1 MRDTLIGITTM
12 AVLFGMVWLSQNRSS
27 NGNSNIANKT
37 KELPLEQK
45 YENTNETY
53 AIEES
58 NTLDFCEHCKE
69 KSSMSDDIEFNNAF
83 KICRE
88 CLGNE
93 GTFMWK
99 GNLYS
104 TRIKEIEN
112 NEKKLI
118 VEENI
123 ESIPPP
129 EEKEEAVFSN

>member
-12 AVLFGMVWLSQNRSS
+12 AVLFGMVWLTQSRSNANTS
-27 NGNSNIANKT
+27 IANKT
-37 KELPLEQK
+37 KELPIEQK
-45 YENTNETY
+45 HESINEMY
-53 AIEES
+53 AVEES
-58 NTLDFCEHCKE
+58 NTLDLCGHCNE
-69 KSSMSDDIEFNNAF
+69 KSSMSDDVQFSDVF

-104 TRIKEIEN
+104 TKIKESEK
-112 NEKKLI
+112 NEEELI

-129 EEKEEAVFSN
+129 PEEKEETVFSN